1 MKKGILLLAS
11 ALFVLTGF
19 AQDQKAKAILD
30 KVSEKTKGYK
40 TISVEFNM
48 TITGADMPTVKE
60 NGKAYLKG
68 DKYKVE
74 LVDQDIYCD
83 GETITT
89 HVKEDEECYTSSV
102 EDSEDEM
109 ITPNNLMTIW
119 EDGYKYKYIKE
130 TTFDGTP
137 VHHINLFPKD
147 PANSNFH
154 TIILKIDKAK
164 NEIVSAYI
172 KGKDGTNM
180 HYVLKNMKKDVEI
193 PDSKFVFDRNK
204 YPNVEC
210 YEE

>member
-11 ALFVLTGF
+11 ALVVGLGF
-19 AQDQKAKAILD
+19 TQDQKAKAILD

-48 TITGADMPTVKE
+48 TITGADMPTVNE
-60 NGKAYLKG
+60 SGKAFLKG

-102 EDSEDEM
+102 EDSEEEM
-109 ITPNNLMTIW
+109 ITPNKLLTIW

-130 TTFDGTP
+130 TTFQGTP
-137 VHHINLFPKD
+137 VLKEV
-147 PANSNFH
+147 AS
-154 TIILKIDKAK
+154 TI
-164 NEIVSAYI
+164 
-172 KGKDGTNM
+172 
-180 HYVLKNMKKDVEI
+180 
-193 PDSKFVFDRNK
+193 
-204 YPNVEC
+204 
-210 YEE
+210 